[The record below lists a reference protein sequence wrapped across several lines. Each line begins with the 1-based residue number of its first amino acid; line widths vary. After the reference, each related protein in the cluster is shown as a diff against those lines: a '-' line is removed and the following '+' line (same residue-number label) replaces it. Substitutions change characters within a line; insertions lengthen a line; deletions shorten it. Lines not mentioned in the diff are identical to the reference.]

1 MAHMKSLDQ
10 NSLEHSTGFWLALHP
25 KRGSVIDHALSRSVP
40 SSCETF
46 ALLRLF
52 LASKRERVLCL
63 HSSSFYHGVQLG
75 HGSQLTHIWY
85 PDDLMLC
92 ATFST
97 DLIFMLEALI
107 PELALCGLQLK
118 SAKPKIFDNISLGQ
132 V

>member
-1 MAHMKSLDQ
+1 MGV
-10 NSLEHSTGFWLALHP
+10 T
-25 KRGSVIDHALSRSVP
+25 RSPLNAGYGKVM
-40 SSCETF
+40 SSAQF
-46 ALLRLF
+46 
-52 LASKRERVLCL
+52 
-63 HSSSFYHGVQLG
+63 SSMQDWNMPCKNGKPNCFYHGVQLG